1 MSDQIISAL
10 EKVTEGDES
19 FMKELSQAFM
29 TNFEEFSNQIA
40 TAVDNEDITAYRAL
54 VHKVKPSFL
63 TIELNEEFDRI
74 DSFSDQL
81 DQKSEEEK
89 AEFKAWTNEV
99 TGNILEA
106 LKRLV

>member
-29 TNFEEFSNQIA
+29 TNFEEFSNEIA
-40 TAVDNEDITAYRAL
+40 TAVDDADLTAYRAL

-74 DSFSDQL
+74 DNFSDQL
-81 DQKSEEEK
+81 DQKTEEEK
-89 AEFKAWTNEV
+89 AEFKAWTSGV
-99 TGNILEA
+99 TKNILDA
-106 LKRLV
+106 LKKLA